1 MPVGWKEK
9 ESIEF
14 DHGLDVGERG
24 LNAGPPASKQ
34 QGEEQSR

>member
-1 MPVGWKEK
+1 MPVGWKEE
-9 ESIEF
+9 ESIEL

-24 LNAGPPASKQ
+24 LNAGPQVSEQ